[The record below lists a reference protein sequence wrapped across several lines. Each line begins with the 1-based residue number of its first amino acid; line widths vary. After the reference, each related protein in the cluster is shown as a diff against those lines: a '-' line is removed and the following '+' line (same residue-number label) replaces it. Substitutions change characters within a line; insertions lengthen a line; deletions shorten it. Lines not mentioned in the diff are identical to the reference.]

1 MARLAGAEPEDRVGG
16 GDGRVREAPAHAA
29 RAQSVAPRPEGASSY
44 SPDILFHIPAYW
56 IFIASA
62 MGLGLA
68 PALAF
73 TGALPGLRVTTP
85 AIAAILLAT
94 MAPVFVRLER
104 QRARGLFQR
113 MVIMLFA
120 VAQPMLLYGLA
131 AAEWARERGDP
142 FWIGAVGMVALTG
155 AFSSLLLARR
165 PPAMLAALSA
175 VWLPLI
181 AAGTRLDAWL
191 IFGCG
196 AIGGGLLVWRQMRI
210 YGDAMA
216 KRHQQ
221 QRVQERAFD
230 ILVDYEKTGQGWFWE
245 TDADGLVTYLS
256 SSLSD
261 AFGCPVEEL
270 HGRPFAELFG
280 LEVTEQE
287 SAAAGLNVHFAART
301 GFRDVLVSAAADGQE
316 RWWSISGAPLEDR
329 FGVYF
334 GFRGF
339 GWDQT
344 EKRRSQERS
353 SRLAHYDSLTGAA
366 NRLQM
371 SQSLETI
378 LNAPHEESR
387 RCAVLLI
394 DLDRF
399 KQVNDTLGHPAGD
412 AVLKEAADRLRLLID
427 GRGRLG
433 RLGGD
438 EFQIILPG
446 HWARDELADLSQ
458 RIVANL
464 AQPYILDREHALIG
478 ASVGIA
484 LAPEDGVTSEA
495 LIRNADLALYAA
507 KDAGRGCYFF
517 YEPDLHSDA
526 EERRQ
531 LVQDLRDT
539 VATGGLELWYQPVIH
554 TLTETITGFEALLR
568 WTHPRLGRL
577 SPAKFV
583 PIAEEAGLIAPIGE
597 WALRTACKDLASW
610 PESIRVS
617 VNLSP
622 LQFANPALPAI
633 VTHALASAQ
642 VAPSRLELEVTEGVF
657 LNEDSSTDAMFTAL
671 KRIGVRLALD
681 DFGTGYSS
689 LGYLEAAPF
698 DRIKIDQSFIR
709 GAVAPGSRNGAI
721 LASIVGLAEAL
732 GMETTAEGIET
743 AEELELA
750 RMLGCSHIQG
760 YIYEAPMSLDETAV
774 RLAGGMTAKAIGPRA
789 SRPTRSDAAG
799 KVVVEIDGER
809 VDGHVRNVAMSGAM
823 IELRCSI
830 TPGTQIALHI
840 AGEESICATVRW
852 SEEGRIGVQFAE
864 PVTIEKPRR
873 ILGSTLAAV
882 RVGEG
887 EQVRRTG

>member
-1 MARLAGAEPEDRVGG
+1 MASLAGAEPEDRVD
-16 GDGRVREAPAHAA
+16 GDGRVREAHAQA
-29 RAQSVAPRPEGASSY
+29 VRAQVAAAWSESANSHLR
-44 SPDILFHIPAYW
+44 DRLFHVPAYW
-56 IFIASA
+56 IFIVSAMCLGVMSALASA
-62 MGLGLA
+62 GG
-68 PALAF
+68 
-73 TGALPGLRVTTP
+73 LPGLSVTVP
-85 AIAAILLAT
+85 AVAAVLLGTA
-94 MAPVFVRLER
+94 APVFVGLER
-104 QRARGLFQR
+104 KRAHGVFQRA
-113 MVIMLFA
+113 VVMLFA

-142 FWIGAVGMVALTG
+142 LWIGAVGMVALTG
-155 AFSSLLLARR
+155 AMASILLARR
-165 PPAMLAALSA
+165 PPAMLTGLIAI
-175 VWLPLI
+175 WLPLV
-181 AAGTRLDAWL
+181 AAAMRWEAWL

-196 AIGGGLLVWRQMRI
+196 AIGGAVMVWRQTRI
-210 YGDAMA
+210 YEGAMS
-216 KRHQQ
+216 KRRQQ

-245 TDADGLVTYLS
+245 TDAEGMVTYLS
-256 SSLSD
+256 PSLSD
-261 AFGCPVEEL
+261 AFGCPVEDL
-270 HGRPFAELFG
+270 HGRPFADLFG
-280 LEVTEQE
+280 LEVTEHE
-287 SAAAGLNVHFAART
+287 SAAAGLNLHFSART
-301 GFRDVLVSAAADGQE
+301 GFRDILVSAAADGQE

-329 FGVYF
+329 FGGFF

-387 RCAVLLI
+387 RCAVMLI

-412 AVLKEAADRLRLLID
+412 AVLKEAAERLRLLID

-446 HWARDELADLSQ
+446 HLTREELAQLSE
-458 RIVANL
+458 RVVANL
-464 AQPYILDREHALIG
+464 AQPYILDREHAMIG

-484 LAPEDGVTSEA
+484 QAPEDGVTSEA

-507 KDAGRGCYFF
+507 KDAGRGCYRF

-597 WALRTACKDLASW
+597 WALRTACKDLATW
-610 PESIRVS
+610 PEAVRVS

-657 LNEDSSTDAMFTAL
+657 LNEDSSTDAMFAAL

-721 LASIVGLAEAL
+721 LASIVGLTEAL

-760 YIYEAPMSLDETAV
+760 FIYEAPMRLEETVV
-774 RLAGGMTAKAIGPRA
+774 RLAGGMSARAIGPRSIRP
-789 SRPTRSDAAG
+789 SRSAAAG
-799 KVVVEIDGER
+799 KVIIEIGGER
-809 VDGHVRNVAMSGAM
+809 LDGQVRNIAMSGAM
-823 IELRCSI
+823 IELPGSI
-830 TPGTQIALHI
+830 APGTSIALHI
-840 AGEESICATVRW
+840 AEEETICATVRW
-852 SEEGRIGVQFAE
+852 SEEGRIGVEFAA

-873 ILGSTLAAV
+873 ILASLGV
-882 RVGEG
+882 RED
-887 EQVRRTG
+887 EPIRRTG